1 VARNRPCGRP
11 PVGAEKNRCD
21 REAARS
27 SIVRPE
33 DRPGALHTGRV
44 PAVVPLVR
52 HSSVPAVPSVAEKR
66 MNMANPET
74 RRYAA
79 AFESFD
85 RVCLGIV
92 QR

>member
-1 VARNRPCGRP
+1 
-11 PVGAEKNRCD
+11 
-21 REAARS
+21 
-27 SIVRPE
+27 
-33 DRPGALHTGRV
+33 
-44 PAVVPLVR
+44 
-52 HSSVPAVPSVAEKR
+52 VPAVPSVAEKR